1 MVKTLL
7 QWREFFRAA
16 AEQGEGRL
24 LQGCRNGDSQLVERK
39 KVMFHDVWQISEV

>member
-1 MVKTLL
+1 MSPRVKTLL

-24 LQGCRNGDSQLVERK
+24 LQGGRNGDSQLERGEK
-39 KVMFHDVWQISEV
+39 KSDVS